1 MGLNQSQCEAY
12 NITDYPE
19 SSVFYNSL
27 GGYAI
32 ALYVICSLVFGVL
45 IGEYIYLSL
54 YIFTNVPQER
64 RILTLWVTSIH
75 LVSSMMALV
84 STLAPMASEFVW
96 TFYKGYLGIILGSF
110 VAMTIAWHGGDK
122 EMVNSV
128 QQKGANFN
136 MRVAPCCWILCL
148 PKSTSFTRKKL
159 RFLKG
164 CVYQVP
170 FVYTWVIFIMIV
182 LNQCNLLV
190 IGNTMKNDPYLYLN
204 IILMGSFFFGM
215 WALFVIFGIEKRYQ
229 LLGAKNY
236 RTKSLL
242 LKATVVLMNVQDF
255 VIDFFVTHH
264 IFRCVTEEIS
274 AKTFGTIIKN
284 LLVTI
289 ESLILGSIVLWVY
302 IKDETNTI
310 DASESYL
317 DQDEN
322 VVNYGSVNGDED
334 QTKEEER
341 IRPNASDANED
352 HHESIL
358 L

>member
-1 MGLNQSQCEAY
+1 MGLSQSQCEKY
-12 NITDYPE
+12 NITDYPQ
-19 SSVFYNSL
+19 SSVFYESL
-27 GGYAI
+27 EGYAI
-32 ALYVICSLVFGVL
+32 ALYVILSLIFGVL
-45 IGEYIYLSL
+45 IGEYIYLSI
-54 YIFTNVPQER
+54 YIFAKIPQER

-75 LVSSMMALV
+75 LVSCMMALV
-84 STLAPMASEFVW
+84 STLAPMSSEFVW

-128 QQKGANFN
+128 QQQGANFN

-159 RFLKG
+159 QFLKG
-164 CVYQVP
+164 SVYQVP
-170 FVYTWVIFIMIV
+170 FVYTWVLFIMIV

-190 IGNTMKNDPYLYLN
+190 IGNASKDDPYLYLN
-204 IILMGSFFFGM
+204 LTLMASFFFGM
-215 WALFVIFGIEKRYQ
+215 WALFVIFGIEKKYQ

-255 VIDFFVTHH
+255 VIDFFITHQW
-264 IFRCVTEEIS
+264 IRCVTEEVS

-284 LLVTI
+284 VLVTI
-289 ESLILGSIVLWVY
+289 ESLILGSIVLWIY
-302 IKDETNTI
+302 IKDEANSRE
-310 DASESYL
+310 ASESHL
-317 DQDEN
+317 DHVEN
-322 VVNYGSVNGDED
+322 VSNYGSVNDDEI
-334 QTKEEER
+334 QTGEEEKINSNKN
-341 IRPNASDANED
+341 IRNEERQ
-352 HHESIL
+352 ESIL

>member
-1 MGLNQSQCEAY
+1 MGLSQSQCDKY
-12 NITDYPE
+12 NITEFPE
-19 SSVFYNSL
+19 SSVFYDSL

-45 IGEYIYLSL
+45 IGEYIYLCA
-54 YIFTNVPQER
+54 YIFANIPQKR

-84 STLAPMASEFVW
+84 STLAPMSSEFVW

-110 VAMTIAWHGGDK
+110 VAMTIDWHGGDK

-128 QQKGANFN
+128 QQQGERFN
-136 MRVAPCCWILCL
+136 MRVPPCCWMWCL
-148 PKSTSFTRKKL
+148 PKSTPFTRKKL

-164 CVYQVP
+164 SVYQVP
-170 FVYTWVIFIMIV
+170 FVYTWVIFIMVV

-190 IGNTMKNDPYLYLN
+190 IGNTSKSDPYLYLN
-204 IILMGSFFFGM
+204 LTLMGSFFFGM
-215 WALFVIFGIEKRYQ
+215 WALFVIFGIEKKYQ

-274 AKTFGTIIKN
+274 AKTFGTVIKN
-284 LLVTI
+284 ILVTI
-289 ESLILGSIVLWVY
+289 ESLVLGSIVLWVY
-302 IKDETNTI
+302 IKDEENARDI
-310 DASESYL
+310 SEAYT
-317 DQDEN
+317 DHDEQSP
-322 VVNYGSVNGDED
+322 NYGSINDDDVQIN
-334 QTKEEER
+334 EEEN
-341 IRPNASDANED
+341 IRPNTNDQVQD
-352 HHESIL
+352 HRESIL